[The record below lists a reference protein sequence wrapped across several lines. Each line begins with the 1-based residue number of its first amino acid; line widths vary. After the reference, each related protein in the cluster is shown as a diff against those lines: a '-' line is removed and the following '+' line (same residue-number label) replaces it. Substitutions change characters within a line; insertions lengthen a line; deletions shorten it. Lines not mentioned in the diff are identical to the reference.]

1 MQAGELG
8 PDRKA
13 EDEVLECEPK
23 KASEPRHLW
32 PSAATQP
39 PSQSLVILS
48 HPQSKKGLSLAINA
62 LFAWRLDLTTRNA
75 IAFKSSYWNFINHGR
90 LNITEKEIENRT
102 VPRGQGNCF
111 SGHCLV
117 SGYIYFLQNSFIT
130 S

>member
-48 HPQSKKGLSLAINA
+48 HPHSKKGLSLAINA

-90 LNITEKEIENRT
+90 LNITEKEI
-102 VPRGQGNCF
+102 
-111 SGHCLV
+111 SGHMSTPYSKEGWFTRSRAKEIERLN
-117 SGYIYFLQNSFIT
+117 LHLMR
-130 S
+130 